1 MNKMRFTLASLALTA
16 GMLTS
21 SCGNDDGPRASITGK
36 WEYLK
41 TITQVDNQNPSSVNY
56 PGHEP
61 GCDKDY
67 QEFLADESFRDVA
80 LFQDQD
86 DNCNEFTDTG
96 DYALNGDLLTIER
109 DGDVAETFT
118 VTKLTGAELRYESTA
133 TTGGVA
139 IKVTQVFRKK

>member
-1 MNKMRFTLASLALTA
+1 MRLTLASLALTA
-16 GMLTS
+16 GLFMS
-21 SCGNDDGPRASITGK
+21 SCGSDDGPRASINGK
-36 WEYLK
+36 WDYLK
-41 TITQVDNQNPSSVNY
+41 TITQVDSQNPTSANY

-67 QEFLADESFRDVA
+67 QEFLADGSFRDVA

-86 DNCNEFTDTG
+86 DNCNEFTDAG
-96 DYALNGDLLTIER
+96 EYAINGDQLTIQR
-109 DGDVAETFT
+109 DGESAETFT

-133 TTGGVA
+133 TTGGVS

>member
-1 MNKMRFTLASLALTA
+1 MNKMRFTLASMALTA
-16 GMLTS
+16 GLLFS

-36 WEYLK
+36 WDYLK

-67 QEFLADESFRDVA
+67 QEFLEGGSFRDVA

-86 DNCNEFTDTG
+86 DNCNEFADSG
-96 DYALNGDLLTIER
+96 EYALNGDLLTIQV
-109 DGDVAETFT
+109 DGEVAETFT

-133 TTGGVA
+133 QTGGVS
-139 IKVTQVFRKK
+139 ITVTQVFRKK